1 MNKNF
6 PFRRDTTSWIKAID
20 LMRSLQPLV
29 MVPQHTR
36 PIAGE
41 KIIMDTLTAYRDAI
55 QFVRDQ
61 TIRYMNKGLIFPIY
75 GFQTYFFD
83 ILVRGG

>member
-1 MNKNF
+1 M
-6 PFRRDTTSWIKAID
+6 RD
-20 LMRSLQPLV
+20 LRPLV

-61 TIRYMNKGLIFPIY
+61 TIRYMNKGMLFSIY
-75 GFQTYFFD
+75 DFQAHWK
-83 ILVRGG
+83 